1 MIPRYVGRY
10 GDISATYGS
19 YGCRIDVRAWG
30 SPTWAENCQGAG
42 GHEIGAWPA
51 EYDDGTF
58 PTVVVCGLNTSV
70 S

>member
-1 MIPRYVGRY
+1 
-10 GDISATYGS
+10 
-19 YGCRIDVRAWG
+19 VRAADLG
-30 SPTWAENCQGAG
+30 RNGQGAVDDD
-42 GHEIGAWPA
+42 IGAWPA